1 MKNFK
6 RKSTILAMATVCT
19 ISVISALGFQQQ
31 YADSIETPK
40 VESHTKIKSTNQ
52 PSLNHKK
59 AAQEKA
65 AQEQAAKEQ
74 AAQEPVAQEQ
84 AAQEP
89 VAQEPVAQEQ
99 AAQEQAGVQT
109 YNITSQYMDLSQ
121 DQAFINQNPHLF
133 AENTIN
139 GTEYFAAHYYGGG
152 SFISG
157 LKIGDIIVV
166 NGSTK
171 YRVDTIQIVGWNSD
185 EAWSILESGVDA
197 VIQTCTDST
206 GAYDY
211 FDTLSRVY

>member
-52 PSLNHKK
+52 PSLNP
-59 AAQEKA
+59 EKA
-65 AQEQAAKEQ
+65 AQEQAAQEQ
-74 AAQEPVAQEQ
+74 AAQEQ

-89 VAQEPVAQEQ
+89 VAQEPT
-99 AAQEQAGVQT
+99 GVQT

>member
-52 PSLNHKK
+52 PSLNP
-59 AAQEKA
+59 EKA
-65 AQEQAAKEQ
+65 
-74 AAQEPVAQEQ
+74 AQEQ

-89 VAQEPVAQEQ
+89 VAQEPT
-99 AAQEQAGVQT
+99 GVQT